1 MASFTDIISS
11 HRARNFIVRFVCRL
25 ASACLGS
32 KPGRDSS
39 PPRAAPRSPS
49 IDIRRSL
56 LSNSVNGF
64 HLYISKSFVSFDR
77 KKNDIENSLTD
88 LVNSTGKGTRR
99 PVKLCRDG
107 VASTAV
113 SLPASLVAAS
123 RLPSKSGHV
132 LFFFSNFLLKV
143 TQLTHAVPWVNFCS
157 KIRGQ

>member
-1 MASFTDIISS
+1 MYVSSADWPPLVWEASQGATARLPAR
-11 HRARNFIVRFVCRL
+11 HRDPL
-25 ASACLGS
+25 SALETFG
-32 KPGRDSS
+32 G
-39 PPRAAPRSPS
+39 
-49 IDIRRSL
+49 

-77 KKNDIENSLTD
+77 KKNNIENSLTD

-107 VASTAV
+107 VASTAA
-113 SLPASLVAAS
+113 SLPASLVAAG

-132 LFFFSNFLLKV
+132 LYFFANFLLKV